1 MFMKILIIQNGTGQV
16 QKYKSTNMKGWYEEN
31 SKILYIFP
39 QTVGEIPY
47 VDPSAEAIAIQ
58 QENLD
63 AWKTANSDY
72 ASMMV
77 KYNYNMMTVQPKVWS
92 EHTNDDLEAPLVS
105 PELAWSEDS
114 YTATIGSSNPFPTL
128 TNPHSVT
135 VSYSSSDTS
144 AATIN
149 ISTGDINLVAAGTT
163 TISAIFLG
171 DDTYEAQTVT
181 YTLTVQQGLDYM
193 VMEPVD
199 LHDSSEGYYG
209 GNLTFTETHLGQET
223 IWWGLGNTLAEV
235 TAHIMEQPDIELV
248 TKSMIPVYSS
258 QDDSLTWTFS
268 SGEFSKLE
276 IISSGSGGN
285 AKLYTDSVG
294 SEIEVT
300 LDITLYQKE
309 PVENS

>member
-1 MFMKILIIQNGTGQV
+1 
-16 QKYKSTNMKGWYEEN
+16 MKGWYEEN

-63 AWKTANSDY
+63 AWKTTNSDY

-114 YTATIGSSNPFPTL
+114 FTATIGSSVPFPIL

-135 VSYSSSDTS
+135 VSYFSSDTS

-171 DDTYEAQTVT
+171 DNTYEAQTVT

-193 VMEPVD
+193 VIDAVG
-199 LHDSSEGYYG
+199 LTDSTEGYYG
-209 GNLTFTETHLGQET
+209 GNIVFPDETHLGLSPL
-223 IWWGLGNTLAEV
+223 WWGLDNTLADV
-235 TAHIMEQPDIELV
+235 TAHISEQPDIELV
-248 TKSMIPVYSS
+248 TKSMIPVY
-258 QDDSLTWTFS
+258 QDDTLTWTFT

-276 IISSGSGGN
+276 ILSGGSGGT
-285 AKLYTDSVG
+285 AQLYTDSTG
-294 SEIEVT
+294 SEITVS